1 MANLVRRYLSEKTL
15 AKKQDHDCSAHNSA
29 KDARC
34 VCDHNPGGECHC
46 PPNECKCNQEHHL
59 VGETQEGHNCCAT
72 GGEHQDP
79 SAHNHGD
86 HSGHEGHDHSHHDPA
101 MFKKQV
107 LLATALTI
115 PTVYFSHTVQM
126 LLGYQ
131 AIAFPFSNYIPAV
144 LGMLMFFTSGRIFL
158 TTGWQELKDKK
169 PGMMALI
176 AMALVVAFGYSFA
189 LSVSELFGSPIGH
202 MDFWWELATLITIM
216 LVGHWIE
223 MSAVMSAS
231 NALGELQSMLP
242 DTAEVLKGEKYV
254 TMPVFRVRAGDQ
266 IVVRPG
272 SVIAIDG
279 IVISG
284 SAKVNESMLTGE
296 AALVEKET
304 GSSVFAGTVNSLD
317 SDLKAGSLVIE
328 ATATGADT
336 AFSQIVK
343 MVDEAQKS
351 KSKSQRLAD
360 QAAGWLFY
368 VALVS
373 AVLTLIYW
381 LVNGSQ
387 DVNFVLERVVTVLVI
402 ACPHALGL
410 AIPLVTAIT
419 TAKAASSGLL
429 IRNRQMFEQAAK
441 LHFVLFDKTG
451 TLTKGSRGVATI
463 RLATN
468 SKIKD
473 ADKLLAL
480 AAAAEFNSEH
490 SIAKAIV
497 DASGNR
503 ELKLAKAKNFESL
516 AGRGVKAL
524 VGKNQVIVGS
534 PALLLENNIR
544 MEVAELVWADDA
556 ASNGYTVICVVV
568 DGVLEAILKIGDA
581 IRESSA
587 DAVYQLQ
594 TERIR
599 VGMLTGDS
607 QGVAEAIAKELKIT
621 EIFAEAMPWHKAEIV
636 KSLQADKAVIGFVG
650 DGIND
655 APALAQAD
663 VSFAVGAGT
672 NVAIESAGIVLISDD
687 PTAVVRAVR
696 LSKKV
701 RRKSMQNL
709 WWAAGYNIL
718 AIPLAAGVFMPL
730 GLVLTPALGA
740 VLMSISTLIVA
751 LNAQTLRK

>member
-1 MANLVRRYLSEKTL
+1 
-15 AKKQDHDCSAHNSA
+15 
-29 KDARC
+29 
-34 VCDHNPGGECHC
+34 
-46 PPNECKCNQEHHL
+46 
-59 VGETQEGHNCCAT
+59 
-72 GGEHQDP
+72 
-79 SAHNHGD
+79 
-86 HSGHEGHDHSHHDPA
+86 

-107 LLATALTI
+107 LLATVLTL

-176 AMALVVAFGYSFA
+176 AMALVVAFGYSSA
-189 LSVSELFGSPIGH
+189 LTVSELFGSPIGH

-216 LVGHWIE
+216 LIGHWIE

-231 NALGELQSMLP
+231 NALGVLQNMLP

-279 IVISG
+279 VVISG
-284 SAKVNESMLTGE
+284 KAKVNESMLTGE
-296 AALVEKET
+296 AALVEKIT

-419 TAKAASSGLL
+419 TAKA
-429 IRNRQMFEQAAK
+429 
-441 LHFVLFDKTG
+441 
-451 TLTKGSRGVATI
+451 
-463 RLATN
+463 
-468 SKIKD
+468 
-473 ADKLLAL
+473 
-480 AAAAEFNSEH
+480 
-490 SIAKAIV
+490 
-497 DASGNR
+497 
-503 ELKLAKAKNFESL
+503 
-516 AGRGVKAL
+516 
-524 VGKNQVIVGS
+524 
-534 PALLLENNIR
+534 
-544 MEVAELVWADDA
+544 
-556 ASNGYTVICVVV
+556 
-568 DGVLEAILKIGDA
+568 
-581 IRESSA
+581 
-587 DAVYQLQ
+587 
-594 TERIR
+594 
-599 VGMLTGDS
+599 
-607 QGVAEAIAKELKIT
+607 
-621 EIFAEAMPWHKAEIV
+621 
-636 KSLQADKAVIGFVG
+636 
-650 DGIND
+650 
-655 APALAQAD
+655 
-663 VSFAVGAGT
+663 
-672 NVAIESAGIVLISDD
+672 
-687 PTAVVRAVR
+687 
-696 LSKKV
+696 
-701 RRKSMQNL
+701 
-709 WWAAGYNIL
+709 
-718 AIPLAAGVFMPL
+718 
-730 GLVLTPALGA
+730 
-740 VLMSISTLIVA
+740 
-751 LNAQTLRK
+751 

>member
-1 MANLVRRYLSEKTL
+1 MANEHEHHNM
-15 AKKQDHDCSAHNSA
+15 AHDSHTDQSS
-29 KDARC
+29 
-34 VCDHNPGGECHC
+34 
-46 PPNECKCNQEHHL
+46 QEHK
-59 VGETQEGHNCCAT
+59 
-72 GGEHQDP
+72 
-79 SAHNHGD
+79 S
-86 HSGHEGHDHSHHDPA
+86 HEGHAHTSHNPA
-101 MFKKQV
+101 LFKKQA
-107 LLATALTI
+107 LLAAALSA
-115 PTVYFSHTVQM
+115 PLVYFSHTVQM

-131 AIAFPFSNYIPAV
+131 ALAFPLSNYIPAV
-144 LGMLMFFTSGRIFL
+144 LGMVMFFTSGRVFL
-158 TTGWQELKDKK
+158 SAGWQELKNKK

-189 LSVSELFGSPIGH
+189 LTVAEIFGSAIGQ

-231 NALGELQSMLP
+231 NALGVLKNMLP
-242 DTAEVLKGEKYV
+242 DTAEVLQGEKYV
-254 TMPVFRVRAGDQ
+254 TMPVFRISAGDQ

-279 IVISG
+279 VVISG
-284 SAKVNESMLTGE
+284 TAKVNEAMLTGE
-296 AALVEKET
+296 AALVEKAA

-328 ATATGADT
+328 ATATGEDT

-351 KSKSQRLAD
+351 KSKTQRLAD
-360 QAAGWLFY
+360 KAAGWLFY
-368 VALVS
+368 VALGS

-387 DVNFVLERVVTVLVI
+387 NVNFVLERVVTVLVI

-441 LHFVLFDKTG
+441 LRFVLFDKTG
-451 TLTKGSRGVATI
+451 TLTKGSRGVATCRI
-463 RLATN
+463 ATY

-473 ADKLLAL
+473 SDKLLAI
-480 AAAAEFNSEH
+480 AAAAEFSSEH
-490 SIAKAIV
+490 SIAKAILSAA
-497 DASGNR
+497 DNR
-503 ELKLAKAKNFESL
+503 SLKLTKAKNFEAL

-524 VGKNQVIVGS
+524 VGKSQVIVGS
-534 PALLLENNIR
+534 PALLLENNVR
-544 MEVAELVWADDA
+544 MEVAELVWADEA
-556 ASNGYTVICVVV
+556 SSNGYTVICVVV

-594 TERIR
+594 AERIR

-607 QGVAEAIAKELKIT
+607 QGVADAISKELKIT
-621 EIFAEAMPWHKAEIV
+621 EVFAEAMPWHKAEIV
-636 KSLQADKAVIGFVG
+636 KSLQSDKAVIGFVG

-663 VSFAVGAGT
+663 VSFAIGAGT
-672 NVAIESAGIVLISDD
+672 NGALESAGIVLISDD
-687 PTAVVRAVR
+687 PSAVVRAVK

-701 RRKSMQNL
+701 RRKSLQNL

-740 VLMSISTLIVA
+740 VLMSLSTLIVA

>member
-1 MANLVRRYLSEKTL
+1 MA
-15 AKKQDHDCSAHNSA
+15 HDSYTDQSS
-29 KDARC
+29 
-34 VCDHNPGGECHC
+34 
-46 PPNECKCNQEHHL
+46 QEHK
-59 VGETQEGHNCCAT
+59 
-72 GGEHQDP
+72 
-79 SAHNHGD
+79 S
-86 HSGHEGHDHSHHDPA
+86 HEGHAHTGHNPA
-101 MFKKQV
+101 LFKKQ
-107 LLATALTI
+107 ALI
-115 PTVYFSHTVQM
+115 AAALSAPVVYFSHTVQM

-131 AIAFPFSNYIPAV
+131 ALAFPLSNYIPAV
-144 LGMLMFFTSGRIFL
+144 LGMVMFFTSGRVFL
-158 TTGWQELKDKK
+158 IAGWQELKNKK
-169 PGMMALI
+169 PVMMALI

-189 LSVSELFGSPIGH
+189 LTVAEIFGSPIGQ

-223 MSAVMSAS
+223 MSAVMSGA
-231 NALGELQSMLP
+231 NALGVLKNMLP
-242 DTAEVLKGEKYV
+242 DTAEVLQGEKYV
-254 TMPVFRVRAGDQ
+254 TMPVFRISAGDQ

-279 IVISG
+279 VVISG
-284 SAKVNESMLTGE
+284 TAKVDEAMLTGE
-296 AALVEKET
+296 AALVEKAA

-328 ATATGADT
+328 ATATGEDT

-351 KSKSQRLAD
+351 KSKTQRLAD
-360 QAAGWLFY
+360 KAAGWLFY
-368 VALVS
+368 VALGS

-387 DVNFVLERVVTVLVI
+387 NVNFVLERVVTVLVI

-441 LHFVLFDKTG
+441 SRFVIFDKTG

-463 RLATN
+463 RIATN
-468 SKIKD
+468 SMIKD
-473 ADKLLAL
+473 SDKLLAI
-480 AAAAEFNSEH
+480 AAAAEFSSEH

-497 DASGNR
+497 AAADNR
-503 ELKLAKAKNFESL
+503 NLKLTKAKNFEAL

-524 VGKNQVIVGS
+524 VGKSQVIVGS
-534 PALLLENNIR
+534 PALLLENNVR
-544 MEVAELVWADDA
+544 MEVAELVWADEA
-556 ASNGYTVICVVV
+556 SSNGYAVICLVV

-587 DAVYQLQ
+587 EAVYQLQ
-594 TERIR
+594 VERIR

-607 QGVAEAIAKELKIT
+607 RGVAEAISKELNIT
-621 EIFAEAMPWHKAEIV
+621 EVFAEAMPWHKAEIV

-663 VSFAVGAGT
+663 VSFAIGAGT

-687 PTAVVRAVR
+687 PSAVVRAVK

-701 RRKSMQNL
+701 RRKSLQNL

-740 VLMSISTLIVA
+740 VLMSLSTLIVA

>member
-1 MANLVRRYLSEKTL
+1 M
-15 AKKQDHDCSAHNSA
+15 AKKLTEHNCEAHNSA
-29 KDARC
+29 KDPRC

-46 PPNECKCNQEHHL
+46 PPNECKCDQVHHL
-59 VGETQEGHNCCAT
+59 AKITQEGHNCCAT
-72 GGEHQDP
+72 GGEHQHAG
-79 SAHNHGD
+79 AHSHGD

-101 MFKKQV
+101 IFKKQV
-107 LLATALTI
+107 VFATALTI

-126 LLGYQ
+126 LLGFE
-131 AIAFPFSNYIPAV
+131 AVSFPFSNYIPAL
-144 LGMLMFFTSGRIFL
+144 LGILLFFTSGRVFL
-158 TTGWQELKDKK
+158 TTGWQEVKDRK

-189 LSVSELFGSPIGH
+189 LTISELIGAPIGM

-216 LVGHWIE
+216 LAGHWIE
-223 MSAVMSAS
+223 MSAVMGAS
-231 NALGELQSMLP
+231 NALGALKSLLP

-254 TMPVFRVRAGDQ
+254 TMPVIRVRAGDQ
-266 IVVRPG
+266 VLVRPG
-272 SVIAIDG
+272 SVIVIDG
-279 IVISG
+279 LVLSG
-284 SAKVNESMLTGE
+284 VAKVNESMLTGE
-296 AALVEKET
+296 AALVEKT
-304 GSSVFAGTVNSLD
+304 KGSSVFAGTVNSLD

-351 KSKSQRLAD
+351 KSKTQRLAD
-360 QAAGWLFY
+360 KAAGWLFY

-373 AVLTLIYW
+373 AALTLIYW
-381 LVNGSQ
+381 LINGSE
-387 DVNFVLERVVTVLVI
+387 DVNFILERVVTVLVI

-451 TLTKGSRGVATI
+451 TLTQGNRGVAGI
-463 RLATN
+463 KLATN
-468 SKIKD
+468 AKLKSE
-473 ADKLLAL
+473 DKVLAL
-480 AAAAEFNSEH
+480 AAAVEINSEH

-497 DASGNR
+497 RAAEDKQ
-503 ELKLAKAKNFESL
+503 LKIAKAKDFESL
-516 AGRGVKAL
+516 AGRGAKAKI
-524 VGKNQVIVGS
+524 GKASVIVGS
-534 PALLLENNIR
+534 PALLLEDNVR
-544 MEVAELVWADDA
+544 MEVGEVLWADQA
-556 ASNGYTVICVVV
+556 ANNGYTVICIVV
-568 DGVLEAILKIGDA
+568 DGTLEALVKIGDT
-581 IRESSA
+581 IRGSSA
-587 DAVYQLQ
+587 EAIYQLQ
-594 TERIR
+594 DERIR

-607 QGVAEAIAKELKIT
+607 QGVADSIAKELRIT
-621 EIFAEAMPWHKAEIV
+621 DVFAEAMPWNKAELV
-636 KSLQADKAVIGFVG
+636 RKLQGDGAVIGFVG
-650 DGIND
+650 DGVND

-663 VSFAVGAGT
+663 ISFAVGAGT

-687 PTAVVRAVR
+687 PTAVVRAVK

-701 RRKSMQNL
+701 RRKSYQNL

-740 VLMSISTLIVA
+740 VLMSLSTLIVA

>member
-1 MANLVRRYLSEKTL
+1 M
-15 AKKQDHDCSAHNSA
+15 AKKQDHDCTAHNSA
-29 KDARC
+29 KDPMC

-59 VGETQEGHNCCAT
+59 VGETQEGHNCCVT

-79 SAHNHGD
+79 SAHSHGD

-107 LLATALTI
+107 LRATALTI

-131 AIAFPFSNYIPAV
+131 ALSFPLSSYIPAV
-144 LGMLMFFTSGRIFL
+144 LGIVMFFTSGRIFL
-158 TTGWQELKDKK
+158 TTGWQEITARK

-189 LSVSELFGSPIGH
+189 LTVAEIIGSPIGH

-223 MSAVMSAS
+223 MSAVLQAS
-231 NALGELQSMLP
+231 NALGELQNLLP
-242 DTAEVLKGEKYV
+242 DTAEVLSGKNYV
-254 TMPVFRVRAGDQ
+254 TMPVIRIRAGDKV
-266 IVVRPG
+266 VVRPG

-279 IVISG
+279 IVLSG

-296 AALVEKET
+296 AALVDKSK

-328 ATATGADT
+328 ATATGANT

-351 KSKSQRLAD
+351 KSKTQRLAD
-360 QAAGWLFY
+360 KAAGWLFY
-368 VALVS
+368 VAIAS
-373 AVLTLIYW
+373 AGLTLGYW
-381 LVNGSQ
+381 LANGTQ

-419 TAKAASSGLL
+419 TAKAATSGLL

-441 LHFVLFDKTG
+441 IHFVLFDKTG
-451 TLTKGSRGVATI
+451 TLTKGSRGVAAI
-463 RLATN
+463 EPATF

-473 ADKLLAL
+473 VDRLLAL
-480 AAAAEFNSEH
+480 AASVEFGSEH

-497 DASGNR
+497 SEAQTR
-503 ELKLAKAKNFESL
+503 KLKIAKAKNFESL
-516 AGRGVKAL
+516 AGRGVKAQ
-524 VGKNQVIVGS
+524 VGKAQVIVGS
-534 PALLLENNIR
+534 PALLLENNVR
-544 MEVAELVWADDA
+544 MEVAEVLWASEA
-556 ASNGYTVICVVV
+556 AGNGYTVICIVV
-568 DGVLEAILKIGDA
+568 DGILEGILKIGDS

-587 DAVYQLQ
+587 EAVYQLQ
-594 TERIR
+594 VERIR

-607 QGVAEAIAKELKIT
+607 QGVAETISKELKIT
-621 EIFAEAMPWHKAEIV
+621 EIFAEALPWHKAEIV

-687 PTAVVRAVR
+687 PTAVVRAVK

-740 VLMSISTLIVA
+740 VLMSLSTLIVA

>member
-1 MANLVRRYLSEKTL
+1 MAKTQ
-15 AKKQDHDCSAHNSA
+15 ADHKCKAHNSA
-29 KDARC
+29 TDPRC

-46 PPNECKCNQEHHL
+46 PPNECKCDQQHHL
-59 VGETQEGHNCCAT
+59 VGQIQEGHNCCNT
-72 GGEHQDP
+72 GGEHQHADD
-79 SAHNHGD
+79 HGHDD
-86 HSGHEGHDHSHHDPA
+86 HSAHEGHDHSHHDPA

-107 LLATALTI
+107 VFATALTI

-131 AIAFPFSNYIPAV
+131 PIAFPFSNYLPAV
-144 LGMLMFFTSGRIFL
+144 LGLVLFFTSGRVFL
-158 TTGWQELKDKK
+158 TTGWQEIKDRK

-176 AMALVVAFGYSFA
+176 AMALVVAFAYSAA
-189 LSVSELFGSPIGH
+189 LTVSEIFGSPIGM

-231 NALGELQSMLP
+231 NALGELQKILP
-242 DTAEVLKGEKYV
+242 DTAEVLRGDKYV
-254 TMPVFRVRAGDQ
+254 TMPVIRVRAGDQ
-266 IVVRPG
+266 VVVRPG
-272 SVIAIDG
+272 SVIVIDG
-279 IVISG
+279 VVLSG
-284 SAKVNESMLTGE
+284 LAKVNESMLTGE
-296 AALVEKET
+296 AALVEKSS

-317 SDLKAGSLVIE
+317 SDLKSGSLVIE

-343 MVDEAQKS
+343 MVEEAQKS
-351 KSKSQRLAD
+351 KSKTQRLAD
-360 QAAGWLFY
+360 KAAGWLFY

-373 AVLTLIYW
+373 AALTLFYW

-387 DVNFVLERVVTVLVI
+387 DVNFILERVVTVLVI

-451 TLTKGSRGVATI
+451 TLTQGNRGVAGMK
-463 RLATN
+463 LAKN
-468 SKIKD
+468 SKLKNE
-473 ADKLLAL
+473 DKLITL
-480 AAAAEFNSEH
+480 AAAVEFDSEH

-497 DASGNR
+497 SAAESKQ
-503 ELKLAKAKNFESL
+503 LKLAKAKNFESL
-516 AGRGVKAL
+516 AGRGVRGQ
-524 VGKNQVIVGS
+524 VGKSSVMVGS
-534 PALLLENNIR
+534 PALLLENSIR
-544 MEVAELVWADDA
+544 MEVAEVLWAEQA

-568 DGVLEAILKIGDA
+568 DGNLEGVLKVGDA
-581 IRESSA
+581 IRASSA
-587 DAVYQLQ
+587 EAVYQLQ
-594 TERIR
+594 AERIR

-607 QGVAEAIAKELKIT
+607 QGVAESIARELKIT
-621 EIFAEAMPWHKAEIV
+621 EVFAEAMPWNKAEIV
-636 KSLQADKAVIGFVG
+636 KRLQADKAVIGFVG

-687 PTAVVRAVR
+687 PAAVVRAVK

-701 RRKSMQNL
+701 RRKSYQNL

-740 VLMSISTLIVA
+740 VLMSLSTLIVA
-751 LNAQTLRK
+751 INAQTLRK